1 MEEKQ
6 MAEYC
11 FGIDIGGTSVKI
23 GLFNLA
29 GEVLEKYEIP
39 TRRENDGEFILSDI
53 AIAIKGTMDKRG
65 LTLEEV
71 IGAGLGVPG
80 PITKDGTVLKCANLG
95 WGVFNVAERFQEL
108 SGIENV
114 KVGNDA
120 NVAALGEMWKGG
132 GQGYQNI
139 VMITLGTGVGGG
151 IILDGE
157 ILTGVKGAAGEIGH
171 ITIREDETDTCGC
184 GKRGCLEQYTSA
196 TGIVKETKRLLAK
209 VDTPSTLRSVET
221 ITAKDVLDAAKAKDE
236 LAVRVIEQVGHDLG
250 LACSHISG
258 VIDPEAYVI
267 GGGVSKA
274 GNIIT
279 DVVEKYYDNYVMF
292 ALKNKVFT
300 LATLGNDAGI
310 YGCAKMVL

>member
-1 MEEKQ
+1 